1 MKYICNS
8 FFLVIFL
15 MFGLTSTV
23 HAAESRLSFR
33 LVQSKYNVDDILKT
47 GIDIDKTR
55 YEVFAKDNIIYV
67 VSRTVQLDDEDIECD
82 KMLGTPYYSFEVA
95 DPSDSNSQVR
105 ITFNAV
111 GRGKLNKLTER
122 YIGKGLAV
130 VFDGKLI
137 VAPVI
142 SDSLSSGELIVSSLS
157 HEDVRRLID
166 SIETM
171 CAQDSSF
178 SVRLLHPDQDMTS
191 QVPLSESSVDKSQYE
206 CFAKGNVNY
215 WVSKK
220 VELDNSDFEHA
231 KIFVT
236 GLLPSGEPKEMELKA
251 IPWQFST
258 EGAAESKLPSL
269 RVRITLN
276 KDGRSKLEKLSEN
289 NIGRGLAV
297 VLGGRLI
304 MVKSI
309 PGKTTGEFLTVG
321 DLTYV
326 EAKRLRD
333 AINR

>member
-8 FFLVIFL
+8 FFLVMFL
-15 MFGLTSTV
+15 MLGLTSTV
-23 HAAESRLSFR
+23 HAAESCLSFR
-33 LVQSKYNVDDILKT
+33 LVQSKYKVDDILKT
-47 GIDIDKTR
+47 SIDIDKAQ
-55 YEVFAKDNIIYV
+55 YEVFAQDNIIYV
-67 VSRTVQLDDEDIECD
+67 VSRTVQLDDKDIECE
-82 KMLGTPYYSFEVA
+82 KRLGKSYYYLGPA
-95 DPSDSNSQVR
+95 DPSAKNSQVR
-105 ITFNAV
+105 INFNAN
-111 GRGKLNKLTER
+111 GRSKLKELSESS
-122 YIGKGLAV
+122 IGKGLAV
-130 VFDGKLI
+130 VFEGKLI

-142 SDSLSSGELIVSSLS
+142 SDSLASGELIVSGLS
-157 HEDVRRLID
+157 YDAAKHLID
-166 SIETM
+166 AIERV
-171 CAQDSSF
+171 CAEESSV
-178 SVRLLHPDQDMTS
+178 SVRLVHPDQDIIS
-191 QVPLSESSVDKSQYE
+191 QIPLSESSVDKSQYE
-206 CFAKGNVNY
+206 CFVKGNVNY

-220 VELDNSDFEHA
+220 VELDNRDFEHA

-251 IPWQFST
+251 IPWQFSE
-258 EGAAESKLPSL
+258 EGAAERNLPGL

-297 VLGGRLI
+297 VLEGRLI

-309 PGKTTGEFLTVG
+309 PGKTTGEFVTVG